1 MENTPK
7 KKSTPTQVV
16 VHTKSK
22 LPITSAADIAWY
34 GQIVSQ
40 TKMFGDI
47 NPAEGAAII
56 MMCHQEGWTLY
67 EFVTTFDW
75 MHGRASKK
83 TDAMIADFEAR
94 GGKREIVERSSERA
108 AVKLTYNGKT
118 YESALTWEECKKEP
132 FVYAGRQDAILA
144 ALKAGDTS
152 RLGIKDKYATPR
164 SRMQMLWARVHSDG
178 IRVICPESV
187 KGNYTPE
194 EVSDFTDDTQQP
206 DNMQPPVAAPVASA
220 PAAAPAPAPAAQ
232 QPQAAAPQAATP
244 AVQSSVEFC
253 PAGNPDWVGKRWDDE
268 TVFSTDI
275 LRQALA
281 VQHPTFTDAMKDY
294 IRSIIAKREA
304 AAQTAQTTTPPAPP
318 MPA

>member
-1 MENTPK
+1 MENNTPK
-7 KKSTPTQVV
+7 KKTATAQVV
-16 VHTKSK
+16 TVHTKSK
-22 LPITSAADIAWY
+22 LPIASAADIAWY
-34 GQIVSQ
+34 GQTISQ
-40 TKMFGDI
+40 TKMFSDI

-56 MMCHQEGWTLY
+56 MMCYQEGWTLY
-67 EFVTTFDW
+67 EFATTFDW

-83 TDAMIADFEAR
+83 TDAMIADFELR
-94 GGKREIVERSSERA
+94 GGKREIIERSSERA

-132 FVYAGRQDAILA
+132 FVYAGRQETILA
-144 ALKAGDTS
+144 ALKVGDTS

-178 IRVICPESV
+178 IRVVCPESV

-194 EVSDFTDDTQQP
+194 EVGDFAEDPQPSASYTQPIAPPPPPATPTPAPTQ
-206 DNMQPPVAAPVASA
+206 QPPVAAQ
-220 PAAAPAPAPAAQ
+220 PATPAAQ
-232 QPQAAAPQAATP
+232 PP
-244 AVQSSVEFC
+244 VEFC
-253 PAGNPDWVGKRWDDE
+253 PAGNPNWVGKRWDDE

-275 LRQALA
+275 LRQALE
-281 VQHPTFTDAMKDY
+281 VQHPTFTDAMKGY

-304 AAQTAQTTTPPAPP
+304 AAQPATPPAPP

>member
-1 MENTPK
+1 MENNTPK
-7 KKSTPTQVV
+7 KKTATAQVV
-16 VHTKSK
+16 TVHTKSK

-56 MMCHQEGWTLY
+56 MMCYQEGWTLY
-67 EFVTTFDW
+67 EFATTFDW

-83 TDAMIADFEAR
+83 TDAMIADFELR
-94 GGKREIVERSSERA
+94 GGKREIIERSSERA
-108 AVKLTYNGKT
+108 AVKLTYNGKN

-132 FVYAGRQDAILA
+132 FVYAGRQEAILA

-194 EVSDFTDDTQQP
+194 EVSDFTDDV
-206 DNMQPPVAAPVASA
+206 QPPCTPEGPSTTC
-220 PAAAPAPAPAAQ
+220 PTTGNAAPAPSATTTAAAQ
-232 QPQAAAPQAATP
+232 GAAPSAQP
-244 AVQSSVEFC
+244 PVEFC
-253 PAGNPDWVGKRWDDE
+253 PAGNPNWVGKRWDDE

-275 LRQALA
+275 LRQALE
-281 VQHPTFTDAMKDY
+281 VQHPTFTDAMKNY

-304 AAQTAQTTTPPAPP
+304 AAAQPATPPAPP

>member
-1 MENTPK
+1 MENNTPK
-7 KKSTPTQVV
+7 KKTATAQVV
-16 VHTKSK
+16 TVHTKSK
-22 LPITSAADIAWY
+22 LPIVSAADIAWY
-34 GQIVSQ
+34 GQTISQ

-47 NPAEGAAII
+47 NPAEGSAII
-56 MMCHQEGWTLY
+56 MMCYQEGWTLY
-67 EFVTTFDW
+67 EFATTFDW

-83 TDAMIADFEAR
+83 TDAMIADFELR
-94 GGKREIVERSSERA
+94 GGKREIIERSSERA
-108 AVKLTYNGKT
+108 AVKLSYNGKN

-132 FVYAGRQDAILA
+132 FVYAGRQETILA

-178 IRVICPESV
+178 IRVVCPESV

-194 EVSDFTDDTQQP
+194 EVGDFAEDPQPSVSYTQP
-206 DNMQPPVAAPVASA
+206 IAPPP
-220 PAAAPAPAPAAQ
+220 PA
-232 QPQAAAPQAATP
+232 T
-244 AVQSSVEFC
+244 FC
-253 PAGNPDWVGKRWDDE
+253 PAGNPNWVGKRWDDE

-304 AAQTAQTTTPPAPP
+304 AAAQPATPPAPP

>member
-1 MENTPK
+1 MENNTPK
-7 KKSTPTQVV
+7 KKTATAQVA
-16 VHTKSK
+16 VHTKTK

-56 MMCHQEGWTLY
+56 MMCYQEGWTLY
-67 EFVTTFDW
+67 EFATTFDW
-75 MHGRASKK
+75 MHGRVSKK

-94 GGKREIVERSSERA
+94 GGKREIVVRSPERA
-108 AVKLTYNGKT
+108 AVKLSYNGKN
-118 YESALTWEECKKEP
+118 YESDLTWDECKKEP
-132 FVYAGRQDAILA
+132 FVYAGKQDTILT
-144 ALKAGDTS
+144 ALKSGDTS

-178 IRVICPESV
+178 IRVVCPEAV

-194 EVSDFTDDTQQP
+194 EVGDFVDDPQP
-206 DNMQPPVAAPVASA
+206 SAGYAQPIAP
-220 PAAAPAPAPAAQ
+220 PPTPAPAPAPAQ
-232 QPQAAAPQAATP
+232 QQSAAAAQPTTP
-244 AVQSSVEFC
+244 TAQPPVEFC

-268 TVFSTDI
+268 SIFSTDI

-304 AAQTAQTTTPPAPP
+304 AAAQPATPPAPP